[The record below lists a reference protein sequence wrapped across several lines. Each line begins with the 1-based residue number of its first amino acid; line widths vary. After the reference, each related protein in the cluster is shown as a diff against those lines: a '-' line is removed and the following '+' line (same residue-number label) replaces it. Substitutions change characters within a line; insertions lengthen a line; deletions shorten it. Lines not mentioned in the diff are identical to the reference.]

1 VTVCPKQVP
10 PIIERRNRR
19 RSQTR
24 ATGGAALIAVP
35 AHCAPLPAIPRPKSR
50 SVCREVPSGHLV
62 ADADAFEGLA
72 QAIVLEVNRV
82 VIQQIQTR
90 LPKNLGIRQSKLDLP
105 DLIVHVT
112 WVC

>member
-1 VTVCPKQVP
+1 MRGDCLPKQVP
-10 PIIERRNRR
+10 PIIERCKRR
-19 RSQTR
+19 RDC
-24 ATGGAALIAVP
+24 GAALIAVP
-35 AHCAPLPAIPRPKSR
+35 THCAPPPAIPRPKSR
-50 SVCREVPSGHLV
+50 SGSREVPSAHLV

-90 LPKNLGIRQSKLDLP
+90 LLKNLGIRQAKLDLP